1 MPTIREKALVQADDL
16 YFSILNVPYRMRCAD
31 PHLRHL
37 LRVNYGSFETDPFEG
52 AVFCVVDRQ
61 AGGKPALHSQRSG
74 VIWQAGGEA
83 DDYQFIYA
91 IEKDITLH
99 LQETRPELF
108 FLHAAALERHGRCIV
123 ITAASGTGK
132 STTTLALQRHGFGY
146 LSDELAPVD
155 LRSGS
160 VLAYPH
166 ALCLKSV
173 PPAPYQQLPDHLAT
187 AHTLHVPASALAL
200 GTTDTALPLGA
211 LVFLSRDAADTESR
225 LTKISVAEATA
236 RLYSNALNALAHANA
251 GLDAAIA
258 IASSVPRFHLQSGD
272 LAQTCALLEALEF

>member
-1 MPTIREKALVQADDL
+1 MPADDL
-16 YFSILNVPYRMRCAD
+16 YFSILNVFYRIHCTD

-37 LRVNYGSFETDPFEG
+37 LGVNFGAFATPPCDEGPFY
-52 AVFCVVDRQ
+52 VV
-61 AGGKPALHSQRSG
+61 AGHATGQLALHSRRSG

-83 DDYQFIYA
+83 DNYQFVYS

-99 LQETRPELF
+99 LQEMRPELF

-132 STTTLALQRHGFGY
+132 STMALALQRHGFRY

-173 PPAPYQQLPDHLAT
+173 PPAPYQKLPDHLAT
-187 AHTLHVPASALAL
+187 EYTLHVPAAALTP
-200 GTTDTALPLGA
+200 GTTDSALPLGA
-211 LVFLSRDAADTESR
+211 LVFLSRDAADSESR
-225 LTKISVAEATA
+225 LRDISIAEATA
-236 RLYSNALNALAHANA
+236 RLYANALNTLAHANA

-258 IASSVPRFHLQSGD
+258 ITSSVPRFHLQSGD
-272 LAQTCALLEALEF
+272 LAQACAQLEAIEF